1 VLEQGETERQ
11 VYLPEHEGGWFD
23 FHDGRHFDG
32 GQTITVSAPLGRLP
46 VFARCG
52 AMIPVTEQ
60 SGGIDPRTDTQRELI
75 VFGAPEG
82 ESESYLYEDDG
93 DTSDWKGEGRL
104 ELHIQLRR
112 SETDCVL
119 SVDGKGSF
127 RPAFEQIVVRSVG
140 IEGRIEVQG
149 PSGAVTFVQGARA
162 FSR

>member
-1 VLEQGETERQ
+1 
-11 VYLPEHEGGWFD
+11 
-23 FHDGRHFDG
+23 
-32 GQTITVSAPLGRLP
+32 
-46 VFARCG
+46 
-52 AMIPVTEQ
+52 MIPVTEQ